1 MYHAIKNYIFE
12 LILRKKIEIDLQKGE
27 KNIYSLI
34 LEKKKLHTPTCIWN
48 SKFIALLGLFIPT
61 SLIFFFFE
69 TTSLLIYDFSSIL
82 FSPAGCFII
91 LA

>member
-1 MYHAIKNYIFE
+1 MYHAIKNYIFD

-34 LEKKKLHTPTCIWN
+34 LEKKNLHTPTCIWN

-61 SLIFFFFE
+61 SLIFFFFFE
-69 TTSLLIYDFSSIL
+69 KQL
-82 FSPAGCFII
+82 FFFFEKEYQ
-91 LA
+91 

>member
-34 LEKKKLHTPTCIWN
+34 LEKKNLHTPTCIWN

-61 SLIFFFFE
+61 SLIFFFFFE
-69 TTSLLIYDFSSIL
+69 KQL
-82 FSPAGCFII
+82 FFFFVKEYQ
-91 LA
+91 